1 MIRGVSI
8 VSSMCH
14 RCLPC
19 SKRIQDADL
28 WLRVMSVRGW
38 LMPSTGLMVPSV
50 VLKVVWDLLCDVWE
64 GGKTGDLARAQ

>member
-1 MIRGVSI
+1 
-8 VSSMCH
+8 
-14 RCLPC
+14 
-19 SKRIQDADL
+19 
-28 WLRVMSVRGW
+28 VMSVRGW